1 MNPTC
6 VPNVRVVIIN
16 YFVRGNRKKKL
27 NRLNSVIREFIYL
40 EGLRTLLKKT
50 VRVSATYIFR
60 WQKHLSLRVVP
71 RRQFLLRL
79 HLFQLLP
86 CARSKTF
93 GDFVEPWKKKEATLT
108 RLSRLRN

>member
-1 MNPTC
+1 MKQN
-6 VPNVRVVIIN
+6 
-16 YFVRGNRKKKL
+16 G
-27 NRLNSVIREFIYL
+27 
-40 EGLRTLLKKT
+40 
-50 VRVSATYIFR
+50 VSATYIFR

-93 GDFVEPWKKKEATLT
+93 GDFVEPWEKKEATLT
-108 RLSRLRN
+108 RLSRLRIELVVCLVQPSFCNAIKVCVYFQH